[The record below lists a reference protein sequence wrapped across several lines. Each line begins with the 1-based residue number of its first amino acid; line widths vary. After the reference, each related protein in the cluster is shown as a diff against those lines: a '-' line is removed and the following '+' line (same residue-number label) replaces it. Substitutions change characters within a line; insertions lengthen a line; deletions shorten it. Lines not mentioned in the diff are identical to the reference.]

1 MKQPQHIIT
10 LLFLLS
16 TSIENSSAKL
26 KRQNNRR
33 TSSLPLIIDHIDN
46 EVDRSGGIL
55 KTTNDNIN
63 TNGSNVKGKRIL
75 LNDADD
81 ERGLQIDGSNLPDLD
96 GDKIAGIIVD
106 TVVGALTPGIDES
119 NLPDLDEDKI
129 AETIVDTA
137 IEALTRFKSGRSKK
151 GKGGKGKGNDHHH
164 HEDYEYGEYG
174 HYHEDGKVVYYGE
187 DGDGD
192 AEEKD
197 TDHESN
203 SINDDTYVWSD
214 DNNCETCFQDP
225 GYLGSEQ
232 FHNMQSF
239 INPDKI
245 TKRSNNFFVL
255 FTNTHRVIEAKQ
267 PAQGRG
273 TTSQVAIGSLYSSN
287 GQTVGFYKNQRSIL
301 FTDDVGVATDQ
312 SKTSVITELFF
323 QHQGKTVA
331 TLHIQGDEDPNTEYD
346 AFHYSIISGTGRF
359 SGAAGTLSAEARG
372 LTVPLDCDPTDVDFS
387 IRNENRCVGF
397 VLYITLYQYW
407 EHDYADYENNK
418 CTFCD

>member
-1 MKQPQHIIT
+1 MIT
-10 LLFLLS
+10 LLFVLS
-16 TSIENSSAKL
+16 ASIENSSAKL

-46 EVDRSGGIL
+46 EVDISGGIL
-55 KTTNDNIN
+55 KTNDDNIN
-63 TNGSNVKGKRIL
+63 TIGSNVQGKRIL

-106 TVVGALTPGIDES
+106 TVIEALPEIDEI
-119 NLPDLDEDKI
+119 N
-129 AETIVDTA
+129 IVDTA
-137 IEALTRFKSGRSKK
+137 IEALTRFKTGRSKK
-151 GKGGKGKGNDHHH
+151 GKGGKGNDHHH
-164 HEDYEYGEYG
+164 HDDYDYGEYG
-174 HYHEDGKVVYYGE
+174 HYHEDGKVVYNGDGE
-187 DGDGD
+187 DGD

-203 SINDDTYVWSD
+203 SIDDDTYVWSD

-232 FHNMQSF
+232 FHNMQTF

-255 FTNTHRVIEAKQ
+255 FTNTHRVIEAAKGDQ
-267 PAQGRG
+267 SRL
-273 TTSQVAIGSLYSSN
+273 TTSQVAVGSLYSSN
-287 GQTVGFYKNQRSIL
+287 GQTVGFYKNQRTIL
-301 FTDDVGVATDQ
+301 FTDADGTATDQ
-312 SKTSVITELFF
+312 SKTNLITELFF

-331 TLHIQGDEDPNTEYD
+331 TLNIQGDEDPNTEYD

-359 SGAAGTLSAEARG
+359 SGAAGTLSVEERG
-372 LTVPLDCDPTDVDFS
+372 LTVPLNCDPTDVDFTS
-387 IRNENRCVGF
+387 RNDNRCVDF
-397 VLYITLYQYW
+397 VLYVTLYQYW

>member
-1 MKQPQHIIT
+1 MKQPQHMIT
-10 LLFLLS
+10 LLFVLS
-16 TSIENSSAKL
+16 ASIENSSAKL

-46 EVDRSGGIL
+46 EVDISGGIL
-55 KTTNDNIN
+55 KTNDDNIN
-63 TNGSNVKGKRIL
+63 TIGSNVQGKRIL

-106 TVVGALTPGIDES
+106 TVIEALPEIDEI
-119 NLPDLDEDKI
+119 N
-129 AETIVDTA
+129 IVDTA
-137 IEALTRFKSGRSKK
+137 IEALTRFKTGRSKK
-151 GKGGKGKGNDHHH
+151 GKGGKGNDHHH
-164 HEDYEYGEYG
+164 HDDYDYGEYG
-174 HYHEDGKVVYYGE
+174 HYHEDGKVVYNGDGE

-203 SINDDTYVWSD
+203 SIDDDTYVWSD

-232 FHNMQSF
+232 FHNMQTF

-255 FTNTHRVIEAKQ
+255 FTNTHRVIEAAKGDQ
-267 PAQGRG
+267 SRL
-273 TTSQVAIGSLYSSN
+273 TTSQVAVGSLYSSN
-287 GQTVGFYKNQRSIL
+287 GQTVGFYKNQRTIL
-301 FTDDVGVATDQ
+301 FTDADGTATDQ
-312 SKTSVITELFF
+312 SKTNLITELFF

-331 TLHIQGDEDPNTEYD
+331 TLNIQGDEDPNTEYD

-359 SGAAGTLSAEARG
+359 SGAAGTLSVEERG
-372 LTVPLDCDPTDVDFS
+372 LTVPLNCDPTDVDFTS
-387 IRNENRCVGF
+387 RNDNRCVDF
-397 VLYITLYQYW
+397 VLYVTLYQYW

>member
-1 MKQPQHIIT
+1 MKQPQHMIT
-10 LLFLLS
+10 LLFVLS
-16 TSIENSSAKL
+16 ASIENSSAKL

-46 EVDRSGGIL
+46 EVDISGGIP
-55 KTTNDNIN
+55 KTNNDNIN
-63 TNGSNVKGKRIL
+63 TIGSNVQGKRIL

-106 TVVGALTPGIDES
+106 TVIEALPEIDEI
-119 NLPDLDEDKI
+119 N
-129 AETIVDTA
+129 IVDTA
-137 IEALTRFKSGRSKK
+137 IEALTRFKTGRSKK
-151 GKGGKGKGNDHHH
+151 GKGGKGNDHHH
-164 HEDYEYGEYG
+164 HDDYDYGEYG
-174 HYHEDGKVVYYGE
+174 HYHEDGKVVYNGDGE
-187 DGDGD
+187 DGD

-203 SINDDTYVWSD
+203 SIDDDTYVWSD

-232 FHNMQSF
+232 FHNMQTF

-255 FTNTHRVIEAKQ
+255 FTNTHRVIEAAKGDQ
-267 PAQGRG
+267 SRL
-273 TTSQVAIGSLYSSN
+273 TTSQVAVGSLYSSN
-287 GQTVGFYKNQRSIL
+287 GQTVGFYKNQRTIL
-301 FTDDVGVATDQ
+301 FTDADGTATDQ
-312 SKTSVITELFF
+312 SKTNLITELFF

-331 TLHIQGDEDPNTEYD
+331 TLNIQGDEDPNTEYD

-359 SGAAGTLSAEARG
+359 SGAAGTLSVEERG
-372 LTVPLDCDPTDVDFS
+372 LTVPLNCDPTDVDFTS
-387 IRNENRCVGF
+387 RNDNRCVDF
-397 VLYITLYQYW
+397 VLYVTLYQYW